1 MNSVNLTG
9 NLGKYLPELRQ
20 TQGGHS
26 VTSFDIAVKRPFS
39 DETDWLTI
47 VCWRQNAEYICRY
60 ASVGRKIEVTGYL
73 QTRQYTDREGN
84 ERKVWEVV
92 ANEVGFAT
100 AEGDYNNTQT
110 ATNTYDGGR
119 NATGGEYG
127 ATGGNV
133 DDFAEIEDD
142 GDLPF

>member
-60 ASVGRKIEVTGYL
+60 ASVGRKVEVTGYV
-73 QTRQYTDREGN
+73 QTRKYTDREGN
-84 ERKVWEVV
+84 ERKAWEVV
-92 ANEVGFAT
+92 ANEISFAL
-100 AEGDYNNTQT
+100 AESKGSQNTESQQNDYN
-110 ATNTYDGGR
+110 
-119 NATGGEYG
+119 
-127 ATGGNV
+127 
-133 DDFAEIEDD
+133 DFEELSDLD
-142 GDLPF
+142 DLPF